1 MQILQ
6 IAALLAFSLPAVMA
20 NAADETAMLPQ
31 TSNGVASLG
40 WNLVRAAGSGNVTV
54 SPFSLWETLAMTHAG
69 ARGATAAEI
78 AQVLGMPDDRDAVA
92 AAAKSLREEIAD
104 AKGPA
109 TTLDVANRLWVDRA
123 TRIEDLLA
131 TTLKRAYSASVGNV
145 DFVGHPAESRTEI
158 NRWVSERTA
167 RKIPELLSPE
177 AITTNTRV
185 VLTNAIYLKAP
196 WADPFDKSATSA
208 ASFQLAVGDAV
219 EVPFMR
225 RSDEMV
231 AGSIGEGTAAAA
243 TVCEIPYEGNRLSM
257 VLVVPEAVDGLA
269 AVLEGIDDWR
279 KNPNDLADVV
289 RREVNLSMPRWK
301 VRQQLPLNAV
311 LETMGMSKAF
321 MPKEADFS
329 GVDGTRDL
337 FVSSVIQECFVEV
350 AEEGTEAA
358 AATATALAMASAPP
372 TETLECRADR
382 PFAWAIVSRESGV
395 ILFAGTVVDP
405 R

>member
-1 MQILQ
+1 MQILK
-6 IAALLAFSLPAVMA
+6 ILALMAFSLPAVMA
-20 NAADETAMLPQ
+20 NAADETAMLTQ
-31 TSNGVASLG
+31 ASNGVDSLG
-40 WNLVRAAGSGNVTV
+40 WNLVRAAGKGNVTV

-78 AQVLGMPDDRDAVA
+78 AQVLGMPDDRDVIA
-92 AAAKSLREEIAD
+92 AAAKKLRKEIAE
-104 AKGPA
+104 AKGYS
-109 TTLDVANRLWVDRA
+109 TTLEVANRLWVDRA
-123 TRIEDLLA
+123 TRIEDPLA

-145 DFVGHPAESRTEI
+145 DFVGHPAESRSEI
-158 NRWVSERTA
+158 NRWVSGRTA

-196 WADPFDKSATSA
+196 WADPFDTSATSA
-208 ASFQLAVGDAV
+208 ASFQLAIGDAV

-257 VLVVPEAVDGLA
+257 VIVVPEAVDGLT
-269 AVLEGIDDWR
+269 AVLEGIDDW
-279 KNPNDLADVV
+279 KNNPNDWADFV

-301 VRQQLPLNAV
+301 VRQQLPLNA
-311 LETMGMSKAF
+311 LLGTMGMSKAF

-358 AATATALAMASAPP
+358 AATATEFAIASAPL

-395 ILFAGTVVDP
+395 VLFAGTVVDP

>member
-1 MQILQ
+1 MQILK
-6 IAALLAFSLPAVMA
+6 ILAVMAFSLPAVMA
-20 NAADETAMLPQ
+20 NAADETAMPPQ
-31 TSNGVASLG
+31 APNGVASLG
-40 WNLVRAAGSGNVTV
+40 WNLVRAAGKGNVTV

-78 AQVLGMPDDRDAVA
+78 AQVLGMPDDRDAIA
-92 AAAKSLREEIAD
+92 AAAKSLRKEIAD
-104 AKGPA
+104 AKGDS
-109 TTLDVANRLWVDRA
+109 TTLEVANRLWVDRA
-123 TRIEDLLA
+123 TRIEDPLA

-145 DFVGHPAESRTEI
+145 DFVGHPAESRAEI

-196 WADPFDKSATSA
+196 WADPFDKSDTSV
-208 ASFQLAVGDAV
+208 ASFQRAVGDTIR
-219 EVPFMR
+219 VPFMH

-257 VLVVPEAVDGLA
+257 VIVVPEAVDGLT
-269 AVLEGIDDWR
+269 AVLERIDDW
-279 KNPNDLADVV
+279 KNNPNDWADFV

-329 GVDGTRDL
+329 RVDGTRDL

-358 AATATALAMASAPP
+358 AATATELTMALSPP
-372 TETLECRADR
+372 MEILECRADR